1 MLSRI
6 QIGSSC
12 VDEAKRLAVQAA
24 GDDVLLQASETL
36 KGDVATTADADDGST
51 SRRRSASKLTR
62 DGSIIVE
69 LASSAEDVNSK
80 SGAKE

>member
-1 MLSRI
+1 LR
-6 QIGSSC
+6 

-24 GDDVLLQASETL
+24 GDDVLLQSSGTSRS
-36 KGDVATTADADDGST
+36 DRATTADGDDRHSADDGST

-69 LASSAEDVNSK
+69 LASSAEDVSNK
-80 SGAKE
+80 DGAKE